1 MSEALSETRER
12 RVLDTELL
20 WAFGVGVLVAAT
32 IGMILFTALTEN
44 INPPSNVER
53 VDPKTL
59 HLLGEFAEQNLG
71 TIVGADGT
79 VTARI
84 IATQFMFAPHLLF
97 CGPES
102 CGAVR
107 CDNAC
112 RLDLRAVRV
121 FKACLYQVNNETLG
135 ATCKPARYG
144 RWAR

>member
-1 MSEALSETRER
+1 MSEALRETRGR
-12 RVLDTELL
+12 RVLGTELL

-71 TIVGADGT
+71 TVGADGT

-84 IATQFMFAPHLLF
+84 IATQFMFAPHCIALPQGRPVT
-97 CGPES
+97 CGSP
-102 CGAVR
+102 R
-107 CDNAC
+107 P
-112 RLDLRAVRV
+112 
-121 FKACLYQVNNETLG
+121 T
-135 ATCKPARYG
+135 
-144 RWAR
+144 